1 MNDAD
6 RPRRLAAAVHSVC
19 TPMALAAIRFYKRHV
34 SPHKGFSCAY
44 RVHVGACSCSTLGL
58 RAISRYGAWR
68 GLGVLKLRLG
78 QCRLAAEE
86 LRRAPR
92 LVAPRGQGGF
102 IDCDIPCDGS
112 CIDGCSVGDAC
123 SGGTEACEIFAC
135 LDGCDDGCYWG
146 TSNKSAEPRPALQ
159 RRRRRRGEPL
169 SSGESPEPPPEPSD

>member
-6 RPRRLAAAVHSVC
+6 RPRRLAAAVHALC
-19 TPMALAAIRFYKRHV
+19 TPMALAAIRFYKRHI

-68 GLGVLKLRLG
+68 GLGVLRLRLG
-78 QCRLAAEE
+78 QCHLAAEE

-102 IDCDIPCDGS
+102 IDCDIPCDAS
-112 CIDGCSVGDAC
+112 CVDGCSLGDGC
-123 SGGTEACEIFAC
+123 SGTDACEIFAC
-135 LDGCDDGCYWG
+135 LDCGDDCTWWG
-146 TSNKSAEPRPALQ
+146 TSTTSAKPRAPLQ
-159 RRRRRRGEPL
+159 KRRRRRGEPL
-169 SSGESPEPPPEPSD
+169 SSGEAPEPPPAPSG